1 VISHTHAKT
10 LCRHCCHSK
19 SGLRF

>member
-1 VISHTHAKT
+1 VISHTHAKS